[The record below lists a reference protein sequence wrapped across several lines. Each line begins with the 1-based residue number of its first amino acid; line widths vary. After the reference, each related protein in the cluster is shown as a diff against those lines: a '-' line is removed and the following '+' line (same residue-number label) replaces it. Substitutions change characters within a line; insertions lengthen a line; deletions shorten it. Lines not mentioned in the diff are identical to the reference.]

1 MTQTITAADHLLKTA
16 IVQELQHTPEITA
29 DHIGVAV
36 KDGAVTLS
44 GPVASLPEKHAAV
57 AATLRL
63 RGVTAVADDIVVE
76 HHYGHLDDVDIAR
89 EAVTVLRAS
98 VIVPHDSVKVTV
110 EDHHVTLTGSVR
122 WHYQRETAVRL
133 ISALP
138 GVVAVTNEIVIAPA
152 ATLSPSQTE
161 QRIRA
166 ALVRN
171 AQTDARTI
179 HVHVPESS
187 PSTVELN
194 GTVQSWAEYRQAS
207 HAAWAIPGVTMVR
220 NHIRVSA

>member
-1 MTQTITAADHLLKTA
+1 MTPTITAADHLLKAAVT
-16 IVQELQHTPEITA
+16 QELQNTPEVTA

-44 GPVASLPEKHAAV
+44 GPVTSLPERQAAV
-57 AATLRL
+57 AAALQC
-63 RGVTAVADDIVVE
+63 RGVTAVADNIVVE

-89 EAVTVLRAS
+89 EAAAVLRAS
-98 VIVPHDSVKVTV
+98 VVVPRDAVKVTV
-110 EDHHVTLTGSVR
+110 GDHRVTLTGSVR
-122 WHYQRETAVRL
+122 WHYQREAAVRL
-133 ISALP
+133 VSELP
-138 GVVAVTNEIVIAPA
+138 GVVSVTNRIVIAPR
-152 ATLSPSQTE
+152 ATLSPSQAE

-187 PSTVELN
+187 PSTVELT
-194 GTVQSWAEYRQAS
+194 GRVQSWAEYRQAS
-207 HAAWAIPGVTMVR
+207 NAAWATPGVTVVR
-220 NHIRVSA
+220 NHIRVNA